1 VKLDRRHMIGSLVIL
16 VASIVWNI
24 WVFTQPAERPAG
36 ASRRVQP
43 PLGDNPPVAG
53 AGPVDPTTIPA
64 PPPVE
69 LTQEPVWTRNPFG
82 RGSGP
87 SPVATTAGPAPPAPA
102 DPVVGAIVFDVTTG
116 RGRSAIVDGR
126 VVGVG
131 DRININGAVV
141 LEIARDAVIVQL
153 ASGERM
159 RLALKPG
166 GAGRS
171 RTP

>member
-1 VKLDRRHMIGSLVIL
+1 MKLDRRHMIGSLVIL

-24 WVFTQPAERPAG
+24 WVFTQPAARPAG
-36 ASRRVQP
+36 ASRPVQP
-43 PLGDNPPVAG
+43 ALGDNPPVAG

-82 RGSGP
+82 RSGGP
-87 SPVATTAGPAPPAPA
+87 SPAATTAGPPAPA
-102 DPVVGAIVFDVTTG
+102 PALPVVGAIVFDVTTG

-131 DRININGAVV
+131 DLINGAVV

-153 ASGERM
+153 ASGERA